1 MTPGFD
7 MEKRGMTDARTE
19 KDMDPGVVERVG
31 FLRKTLHAHS
41 RRYHALDDPEISDAA
56 YDRMMREL
64 IDLESRFP
72 SLASPD
78 SPSVRVGAPPLEKF
92 NTSLHLVPM
101 LSLDNGF
108 SGQDVIAFD
117 QRVKKILKDPGPVT
131 YTAEP
136 KVDGLAVNL
145 FYEDRALK
153 TAATRGDG
161 IRGELITENVK
172 TIPSV
177 PLSLSDA
184 GKTPLPRRLEVR
196 GEALMSREG
205 FSRLNR
211 KRIQDSLPPFA
222 NPRNAAAGSLRQ
234 LDSRVA
240 AGRPLEFLCY
250 GTGMADGLDIPSQWE
265 VLAALG
271 RMGFQTSGL
280 AARVEKIE
288 DVFDFYA
295 DLEKKRRDL
304 PYEIDGIVIKVDDLS
319 LRPILGR
326 TSKSPRWALAYK
338 FQNVQETTRILDIE
352 VQVGRLGTLTPVA
365 LLEPVRLGGAMVS
378 RATLHNEDEIRRKDI
393 KIGDEVFAQR
403 AGDVIPEVVK
413 ALVSKRSGNE
423 TDFVMPRR
431 CPSCGSRAA
440 RLPGEAAR
448 RCLNSACPAQSRAR
462 IAHFAS
468 KKAFDIRGLGQRL
481 IDRFVDEGIVSSF
494 ADIFDMDRARV
505 EKIEGMGEKSANNL
519 FASIEK
525 SKTIPFA
532 SFLYALG
539 IRHVG
544 ENAAKILAARFKNL
558 EGLMAASTRELE
570 KIPGIG
576 PVVGKSATAFFAGRE
591 NAAVIRRLLENGV
604 NIIEDPGEGR
614 DASFGVFSGKTF
626 VITGSFSGMPRRE
639 IKQMIEARGG
649 RTASSVSSKTDFLLA
664 GKSPGSKLEKAR
676 SKGVSVMGEEEFREA
691 LSME

>member
-1 MTPGFD
+1 MI
-7 MEKRGMTDARTE
+7 KKGMTDATTP
-19 KDMDPGVVERVG
+19 KDIDPGVVERVG
-31 FLRKTLHAHS
+31 FLRKTIQEHS
-41 RRYHALDDPEISDAA
+41 RLYHALDDPEISDAA
-56 YDRMMREL
+56 YDLMMREL
-64 IDLESRFP
+64 IDLEGRFP

-92 NTSLHLVPM
+92 ETSLHLVPM

-108 SGQDVIAFD
+108 SRQDVIAFD
-117 QRVKKILKDPGPVT
+117 QRVKKILKTQIPVA

-136 KVDGLAVNL
+136 KMDGLAVNL
-145 FYEDRALK
+145 FYEDQTLK

-177 PLSLSDA
+177 PLSLVEASEA
-184 GKTPLPRRLEVR
+184 PLPRRLEVR
-196 GEALMSREG
+196 GEALITREG
-205 FSRLNR
+205 FLRLNR
-211 KRIQDSLPPFA
+211 KRVEDSLPPFA

-234 LDSRVA
+234 LDSRIA
-240 AGRPLEFLCY
+240 AGRPLAFLCY
-250 GTGMADGLDIPSQWE
+250 GTGMADGLDVRSQWE
-265 VLAALG
+265 ALAALG

-280 AARVEKIE
+280 ASRVEKIE
-288 DVFDFYA
+288 DIFDFYA

-304 PYEIDGIVIKVDDLS
+304 PYEIDGIVIKVDNLS

-338 FQNVQETTRILDIE
+338 FKNVQEITRILDIE

-365 LLEPVRLGGAMVS
+365 LLEPVRVGGAMVS
-378 RATLHNEDEIRRKDI
+378 RATLHNEDEIRRKDV
-393 KIGDEVFAQR
+393 KIGDEVFVQR

-413 ALVSKRSGNE
+413 ARVSKRSGNE
-423 TDFVMPRR
+423 TNFVMPHR

-440 RLPGEAAR
+440 RLPDEAAR

-481 IDRFVDEGIVSSF
+481 IDRFVDEGILSSF
-494 ADIFDMDRARV
+494 ADIFDMDRDRV
-505 EKIEGMGEKSANNL
+505 EKTEGMGEKSANNL
-519 FASIEK
+519 FAAIEK
-525 SKTIPFA
+525 SKAIPFA

-544 ENAAKILAARFKNL
+544 ENAAKILAARFKTL
-558 EGLMAASTRELE
+558 EGLMAASSREME
-570 KIPGIG
+570 DIQGIG
-576 PVVGKSATAFFAGRE
+576 AAVAESATAFFAGRE
-591 NAAVIRRLLENGV
+591 NAAVIQKLLKNGARV
-604 NIIEDPGEGR
+604 IPDPGENEG
-614 DASFGVFSGKTF
+614 ASSGVFAGKTF
-626 VITGSFSGMPRRE
+626 VITGSFSGMTRHE

-676 SKGVSVMGEEEFREA
+676 AKSVSVMDEKEFREA
-691 LSME
+691 LDME